1 MPAARYAWPRPF
13 LSGRVLFIPGWI
25 AAGKDL
31 SMIIRAVL
39 FDLDN
44 TIYPASSGLM
54 QSIDRRIG
62 EYVQR
67 ALGIDEEEAAR
78 LRRHYYAEFGT
89 TLSGLRHH
97 HQHIEIEHYL
107 QYVHDIALDAFLAS
121 DQRLDAM
128 LANLRARKVVFTNSP
143 HEYAERV
150 LNTLGI
156 AHHFE
161 RIFDVRYF
169 DFVGKPEPACYAQVL
184 RELHVAGPQT
194 MLIEDTPRNL
204 PPAVRLGM
212 TTVLI
217 DERAQPAPLA
227 DYVVPDVLAAVQ
239 VAQRLCVPSLP
250 AARPKRARG
259 SLNGRPTT
267 RAGISGPGQRSR

>member
-1 MPAARYAWPRPF
+1 MT
-13 LSGRVLFIPGWI
+13 
-25 AAGKDL
+25 
-31 SMIIRAVL
+31 IRAVL

-67 ALGIDEEEAAR
+67 VLGITEEEALS

-89 TLSGLRHH
+89 TLRGLRHH

-107 QYVHDIALDAFLAS
+107 QYVHDVALDAFLAS
-121 DQRLDAM
+121 DQRLDAL
-128 LANLRARKVVFTNSP
+128 LASLHVRKVIFTNSP
-143 HEYAERV
+143 REYAERV
-150 LNTLGI
+150 LNALGI

-169 DFVGKPEPACYAQVL
+169 DFVGKPDPACYAQVL
-184 RELHVAGPQT
+184 RELDLSGREV
-194 MLIEDTPRNL
+194 MLIEDTAHNL
-204 PPAVRLGM
+204 PPAAQRGM

-217 DERAQPAPLA
+217 GESLEMTALA
-227 DYVVPDVLAAVQ
+227 DYVVPDVLAAVA
-239 VAQRLCVPSLP
+239 VAQRLASPLLP
-250 AARPKRARG
+250 AARRRRRQAMDERQPAPRRAIVLAARG
-259 SLNGRPTT
+259 RRNGV
-267 RAGISGPGQRSR
+267 